1 MQLTDLDYLLKNA
14 GIKVF
19 VTEDRDA
26 SLDYKE
32 KEVKGALDKVMVEL
46 SHQQSSAYTVLA
58 QKYKQLDEQAKELKI
73 ARDELNDT
81 IRDRAL
87 ELFDAEDEIMTR
99 VVETAS
105 MTINISKRT
114 MVTTRRTDHEAML
127 EALVDQIGDRVPEL
141 TQMLEGLEKTYT
153 TITQKEKKPALR
165 VKVKEEESDSY
176 IADISAR
183 VSQFVDRFT
192 AGFDSKLDSI
202 KYVLDRS

>member
-1 MQLTDLDYLLKNA
+1 MVLTELDNLLKNA

-32 KEVKGALDKVMVEL
+32 KEVKGVLDKVLVEL

-73 ARDELNDT
+73 ARDELNDVV
-81 IRDRAL
+81 RDKAL

-114 MVTTRRTDHEAML
+114 TVTTQRTDYQAML
-127 EALVDQIGDRVPEL
+127 EALIEQIGDRVPEL
-141 TQMLEGLEKTYT
+141 TQMMEGLEKTYT

-165 VKVKEEESDSY
+165 VKVKEEESNSY
-176 IADISAR
+176 IADISAK
-183 VSQFVDRFT
+183 VSHYVDRFT

-202 KYVLDRS
+202 KYILDRA

>member
-1 MQLTDLDYLLKNA
+1 MILSELDNILKNA
-14 GIKVF
+14 GVKIF

-32 KEVKGALDKVMVEL
+32 KEVKGILDKVQVEL
-46 SHQQSSAYTVLA
+46 SKQHSSAYTRLA
-58 QKYKQLDEQAKELKI
+58 QRYRQLDEQAKELKE
-73 ARDELNDT
+73 ARDELNNT
-81 IRDRAL
+81 VRDKAL
-87 ELFDAEDEIMTR
+87 DLFDAEDEIMTR

-114 MVTTRRTDHEAML
+114 TVTTQKTDYEAML
-127 EALVDQIGDRVPEL
+127 EALVDQLSDRVPEL

-153 TITQKEKKPALR
+153 TIIEKERKPALR

-176 IADISAR
+176 IADISAK
-183 VSQFVDRFT
+183 VSQFVDRFI

-202 KYVLDRS
+202 KYILDRA